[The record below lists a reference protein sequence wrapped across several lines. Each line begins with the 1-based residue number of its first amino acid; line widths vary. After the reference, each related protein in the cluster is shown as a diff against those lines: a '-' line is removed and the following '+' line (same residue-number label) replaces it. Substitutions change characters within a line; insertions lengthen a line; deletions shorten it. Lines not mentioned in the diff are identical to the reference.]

1 MITQYRGIQLQ
12 LSELLL
18 ENVTLI
24 FSLIMLTY
32 ILFILIYVLKHRDK
46 WLRST
51 EIDGEFLQEHD
62 LLQEIDLDDNDEKI
76 SIEISKEEY
85 KYLKQIINRIEES
98 SDNVESENDRQSEDR
113 E

>member
-24 FSLIMLTY
+24 FSLIMLAY
-32 ILFILIYVLKHRDK
+32 ILFILIYVLKYRDK